1 MRPRYSILRP
11 GPAIGCHSNCRLRG
25 GGGAGGRNSRQEV
38 GPARLLAVCSRVGWR
53 RMNHMCGCVPCA
65 GEPTGLSDPSVQGW
79 LF

>member
-1 MRPRYSILRP
+1 MRPKYSILRP

-25 GGGAGGRNSRQEV
+25 AGGLVAGTPGRRW
-38 GPARLLAVCSRVGWR
+38 GWRRLLAVCGRVGWR
-53 RMNHMCGCVPCA
+53 CMNHMCGCVLCA